1 MTAHPAVVLTCD
13 TAGCEHMIAVSGPSA
28 DTYQRARD
36 YAETFGWVTA
46 DWGHDW
52 CPDCGA
58 RLGGRGL
65 PLPYGAHLTGTG

>member
-36 YAETFGWVTA
+36 YAASFGWIGV
-46 DWGHDW
+46 DWGDDR
-52 CPDCGA
+52 CPECSP
-58 RLGGRGL
+58 GL
-65 PLPYGAHLTGTG
+65 NLSH